1 MPIIRCLCAY
11 QSGMYVLI
19 YNLINLITVVTAR
32 PDIKYL
38 NRYVRD
44 QLAAASASGPKKW
57 YDLGLTL
64 MGKSSKD
71 QLGVMKIDKHNT
83 YECCEGMFN
92 LWLERDPEASWS
104 KLIAA
109 LKLNNLN
116 TIADDLTRKL
126 GS

>member
-1 MPIIRCLCAY
+1 M
-11 QSGMYVLI
+11 
-19 YNLINLITVVTAR
+19 TAR
-32 PDIKYL
+32 PGMKYL

-44 QLAAASASGPKKW
+44 QLAAAGAGGPKKW

-64 MGKSSKD
+64 MGESSRN
-71 QLGVMKIDKHNT
+71 QLDVMKIDKYNT

-92 LWLERDPEASWS
+92 LWLEKDPKASWN

-109 LKLNNLN
+109 LKQNNLN
-116 TIADDLTRKL
+116 TIADALTRRL